1 MEKRLFMA
9 VLLSLMVVFG
19 FQALFAPKNVPVQ
32 TSQSIAVNAVK
43 EASAVVPAVSSPVL
57 VAEKKSTPFIEKAVS
72 IENGQLLVNISN
84 KGGNID
90 SIHLKEYNYLSPV
103 KSVLSFD
110 LFEGLEFQI
119 QSLGMDKARLTY
131 KSADWQV
138 TKDFV
143 LNNDHTLSSIIT
155 IKNVSA
161 AAKSFSGKRSDF
173 IVDTSR
179 LDTRNVQSDFTLYEY
194 SIKTDKRMVRKDNAR
209 NFSEKWNKEEVA
221 KTEWTAFRD
230 KYFVTLVQPQ
240 VAENNYLIKM
250 LSNQDLYIG
259 TTLTGVVVDPG
270 SSLKYTYKIYAGP
283 QRLDLLNNADKAFS
297 NVMVFS
303 NWGWLD
309 AISKGIYW
317 LLGTIHKFMPIWGLC
332 IILISLIVY
341 GIMYPLTAKSLVSMK
356 KLQVLQPK
364 MKELQEKYKSNPER
378 LNKEIVELYRVHQVN
393 PLSGCLPMLLQMP
406 IFVGLYQVLW
416 RSVYF
421 RGESFLWMKDLS
433 LPDHTLKLP
442 FTIPFLGDYLN
453 ILPILMVAIMALQQ
467 NLNMKSMA
475 TANPDQAAQQKMMAI
490 FFPIL
495 IGFIFYN
502 MASGLNLYFVVFY
515 VLSTVS
521 QWHISRTTQAVS

>member
-270 SSLKYTYKIYAGP
+270 SSLKYTYKIY
-283 QRLDLLNNADKAFS
+283 FS
-297 NVMVFS
+297 N
-303 NWGWLD
+303 
-309 AISKGIYW
+309 
-317 LLGTIHKFMPIWGLC
+317 
-332 IILISLIVY
+332 
-341 GIMYPLTAKSLVSMK
+341 
-356 KLQVLQPK
+356 
-364 MKELQEKYKSNPER
+364 
-378 LNKEIVELYRVHQVN
+378 
-393 PLSGCLPMLLQMP
+393 
-406 IFVGLYQVLW
+406 
-416 RSVYF
+416 
-421 RGESFLWMKDLS
+421 
-433 LPDHTLKLP
+433 
-442 FTIPFLGDYLN
+442 
-453 ILPILMVAIMALQQ
+453 Q
-467 NLNMKSMA
+467 NLHA
-475 TANPDQAAQQKMMAI
+475 
-490 FFPIL
+490 L
-495 IGFIFYN
+495 
-502 MASGLNLYFVVFY
+502 ASDYRLVRRCIDVEKIYY
-515 VLSTVS
+515 D
-521 QWHISRTTQAVS
+521 